1 MYEQEYWF
9 SNIVIQWTVFRCE
22 DTFEWTSFECRF
34 SNIRQWS
41 DKLYSILLSSTSS
54 LLSYGD
60 IRISWTSFKYYSLK
74 ISSMLWFKK
83 YSIMSSLSYERFR
96 MLSIL
101 IFYCESTFIWTSF
114 DFRILPFVECCNMRN
129 IRLWVCFHMNKLW
142 ILSMLW
148 LDKYSIM
155 SLLSYEYCNIIYEQ

>member
-22 DTFEWTSFECRF
+22 DTFEWTSFEYRF

-60 IRISWTSFKYYSLK
+60 IRILWTSFKYYSLK

-83 YSIMSSLSYERFR
+83 YSIMSSLSYE
-96 MLSIL
+96 SYQYVSNVINIDIL
-101 IFYCESTFIWTSF
+101 
-114 DFRILPFVECCNMRN
+114 
-129 IRLWVCFHMNKLW
+129 LWEYFHLNKLW
-142 ILSMLW
+142 FSNIAICWMLQYE
-148 LDKYSIM
+148 KYSIM
-155 SLLSYEYCNIIYEQ
+155 SLLSYEQALNIVNVVARQIFDYELAFIWIL